1 MFRIEAVCW
10 VSCFKEVIAEL
21 GRPFP
26 KEGEQY
32 VRCRGEVMVL
42 SRDKSVELETWVEVL
57 WVARCGRFG
66 SLIEGVRG
74 VVF

>member
-1 MFRIEAVCW
+1 MFRVEAVRW

-21 GRPFP
+21 GGSLP

-32 VRCRGEVMVL
+32 VRGRGEVMVL
-42 SRDKSVELETWVEVL
+42 LGDKSVELEAWVEVL
-57 WVARCGRFG
+57 WIAGCGGLG